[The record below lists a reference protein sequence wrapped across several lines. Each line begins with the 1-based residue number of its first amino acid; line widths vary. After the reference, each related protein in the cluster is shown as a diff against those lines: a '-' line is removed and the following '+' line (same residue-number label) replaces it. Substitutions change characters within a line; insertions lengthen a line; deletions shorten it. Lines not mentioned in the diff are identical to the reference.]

1 MTMEKTVKIPDLE
14 KYEKLIIELRDQF
27 EYSFNNCVDLLQDLK
42 SNEHI
47 NQKERSNYMD
57 FEQIDYLL
65 TDFKNGRSFGDDFSR
80 TSKMI
85 EELKEFKKNLDSYDS
100 DL

>member
-1 MTMEKTVKIPDLE
+1 MTMEKTVKILDLE

-47 NQKERSNYMD
+47 NQKERSLN
-57 FEQIDYLL
+57 
-65 TDFKNGRSFGDDFSR
+65 K
-80 TSKMI
+80 
-85 EELKEFKKNLDSYDS
+85 
-100 DL
+100 